1 MFLGNSSYIIEGLD
15 NATDST
21 STYQPYNVNDPNN
34 ALILAQQNAGNIE
47 VLKGQVDQL
56 SEDQKKTSDMQ
67 QQIDALQTQVND
79 LVNQQAEYAQDLA
92 GDTPPE
98 VTGTE

>member
-1 MFLGNSSYIIEGLD
+1 MFLGDSVIEGLE
-15 NATDST
+15 NATDT
-21 STYQPYNVNDPNN
+21 STYKPFNLNDPNN

-56 SEDQKKTSDMQ
+56 SADQKKTNGLQ
-67 QQIDALQTQVND
+67 LQIDAIQIQVND
-79 LVNQQAEYAQDLA
+79 LVNQQAQYAQELA

-98 VTGTE
+98 VTGT